1 MPSFDYSSRDYS
13 TIKSDLL
20 ARASRI
26 APEWT
31 DRDPSDF
38 GMVLVDLWS
47 QMGDVL
53 HYYVDRA
60 AGEAFLPTATQRE
73 SVLAFANL
81 FDYDPSSRTSA
92 TGTVTF
98 RNSTANDIDLPQ
110 YTRLI
115 ARYDGTTYQV
125 YTLSATVLDANADTT
140 VAVAEGTIVSSPS
153 ETLTNSAT
161 GADAQRY
168 RLANIG
174 AVNSSVVITVYE
186 DGVTPTEYRRVNRLS
201 DAIPGDRV
209 FILSAS
215 PTGYTE
221 VEFGTSSRGFVPP
234 ANSVITATYAYS
246 TGSNG
251 NIPAGSV
258 TSFRD
263 STPAGVTI
271 LSSSVFS
278 GGTDDES
285 ILTMRG
291 TIPAAIASQN
301 RAVTLN
307 DYINLTLGIEGVAK
321 AAVEYTPNP
330 AGGASA
336 GNASVTV
343 YAQEDRSADYL
354 TSNDSSQA
362 VSSVVQTEVVNRL
375 QARSMLGVDV
385 VCASQIDWYPID
397 LDVTVTVLDTAV
409 ALYVKRDVEAALDGI
424 FDFNNVAFGQT
435 VSQGRVYQ
443 AIMGVTGVNYA
454 VVDTFDVAGGTGTQ
468 STLTAGAYEL
478 PKKGTVNVTVVGG
491 ITST

>member
-1 MPSFDYSSRDYS
+1 MASFDYSSRDYS

-38 GMVLVDLWS
+38 GMVMVDLWA

-81 FDYDPSSRTSA
+81 FDYDPASRTSA
-92 TGTVTF
+92 TGVVTL
-98 RNSTANDIDLPQ
+98 RNSGSVDIELPK
-110 YTRLI
+110 YTRFI
-115 ARYDGTTYQV
+115 ARHDGSTYQF
-125 YTLSATVLDANADTT
+125 YSLNSTLLDANATT
-140 VAVAEGTIVSSPS
+140 IVSVAEGNIVSSPS
-153 ETLTNSAT
+153 ETLTNSAS
-161 GADAQRY
+161 GADSQRY
-168 RLANIG
+168 RLSNLG
-174 AVNSSVVITVYE
+174 AVNSSIVITVYE
-186 DGVTPTEYRRVNRLS
+186 DGVTPTEYRRVNRIS
-201 DAIPGDRV
+201 ETIPGDRV

-234 ANSVITATYAYS
+234 SNSVITATYAYS
-246 TGSNG
+246 SGSKG
-251 NIPAGSV
+251 NIPAN
-258 TSFRD
+258 TITTFRD
-263 STPAGVTI
+263 TTPENVTI
-271 LSSSVFS
+271 LSSSVMS
-278 GGTDDES
+278 GGTDEES
-285 ILTMRG
+285 IRNMKA
-291 TIPAAIASQN
+291 TIPAAISSQN

-307 DYINLTLGIEGVAK
+307 DYINLTLGIEGVSK
-321 AAVEYTPNP
+321 AAVEYAPNP

-343 YAQEDRSADYL
+343 YAQTDRSDDYL
-354 TSNDSSQA
+354 TSADTSQT
-362 VSSVVQTEVVNRL
+362 VSSNIQSEVVSRL
-375 QARSMLGVDV
+375 QTRSMLGVDV
-385 VCASQIDWYPID
+385 VCASTIDWYPVD
-397 LDVTVTVLDTAV
+397 VAVTVHVLDTAV
-409 ALYVKRDVEAALDGI
+409 AIYVKRDVEAALDNI
-424 FDFNNVAFGQT
+424 FDFNNVSFGQT
-435 VSQGRVYQ
+435 LSQGLIYQ
-443 AIMGVTGVNYA
+443 SIMGVTGVNYA
-454 VVDTFDVAGGTGTQ
+454 IVNTFDVAGSTGTQ